1 MAGASGADRRPLSP
15 HLSVWRW
22 HVTMAGSI
30 LHRATGIGL
39 YAAAIGLALWLTAA
53 AAGPEAYTPIGLI
66 LSDWYGQGALYL
78 LLAALAYHLANG
90 VRHLVFDF
98 GFGMKLADADV
109 SAWFAILF
117 AIIAP
122 IGLWL
127 LLRFGT

>member
-1 MAGASGADRRPLSP
+1 MAGASGADNRPLSP

-22 HVTMAGSI
+22 HVTMASSI

-39 YAAAIGLALWLTAA
+39 YAAAIGLVLWLMAA
-53 AAGPEAYTPIGLI
+53 AAGPDAYAPIGLI
-66 LSDWYGQGALYL
+66 LSEWYGQTALYL
-78 LLAALAYHLANG
+78 LIAALAYHLANG

-98 GFGMKLADADV
+98 GLGMKLADADA

-117 AIIAP
+117 SVVAP

-127 LLRFGT
+127 LLGFGT